1 MRNFYQH
8 HQSQTNATPNGFQF
22 SPANRSSNLTSSQ
35 SNYQTSINSYIDSV
49 SSAVA
54 IASKGANKK
63 PDAPVTKPIV
73 TSPNRP
79 QPPPKQNRLTKKLL
93 ALNSSLN
100 NSSVLSSNP
109 VYLDMSNNNNNSN
122 HSSLEFK
129 TNYENDLVIEPSS
142 SSSTS
147 STHHVNSTGSSSPSN
162 MAFEDN
168 DMDYQTNFTSNATAD
183 KFLNPTKMLHQMKV
197 KNSSS
202 TSDLLVKIKICNQL
216 NLRKILI

>member
-1 MRNFYQH
+1 MRNFYQQ
-8 HQSQTNATPNGFQF
+8 HQSQTNVAPNGFQF
-22 SPANRSSNLTSSQ
+22 SPANRSSNLTSPQ
-35 SNYQTSINSYIDSV
+35 SNCQTSINSYIDSV

-54 IASKGANKK
+54 IASGANKK

-79 QPPPKQNRLTKKLL
+79 QPPPVPPKQNRLTKKLI

-109 VYLDMSNNNNNSN
+109 VYLDMSNNNNSN

-129 TNYENDLVIEPSS
+129 TNYDNDLVIEPSS

-147 STHHVNSTGSSSPSN
+147 SSHHVNSTGSSSPSN
-162 MAFEDN
+162 QAFEDN
-168 DMDYQTNFTSNATAD
+168 DMDYQNFTSNTTAA
-183 KFLNPTKMLHQMKV
+183 KFLNPTKMLHQMKA

-202 TSDLLVKIKICNQL
+202 TSDLLVSIKIYN
-216 NLRKILI
+216 

>member
-1 MRNFYQH
+1 MRNFYQLQ
-8 HQSQTNATPNGFQF
+8 QSNTNVAPSGFQ
-22 SPANRSSNLTSSQ
+22 ANLTSPQ

-54 IASKGANKK
+54 IASGTNNKK
-63 PDAPVTKPIV
+63 PDAPITKPVV

-79 QPPPKQNRLTKKLL
+79 QPPPVPPKQNRLTKKLL

-109 VYLDMSNNNNNSN
+109 VYLDLSSNNPN

-147 STHHVNSTGSSSPSN
+147 STHHVNSTGTSSPSN
-162 MAFEDN
+162 QAFEDN
-168 DMDYQTNFTSNATAD
+168 DMDYQNFTSNATAA
-183 KFLNPTKMLHQMKV
+183 KFLNPTKMLHQLKA

-202 TSDLLVKIKICNQL
+202 TSDLLVNKKQIFRQFQHIPVN
-216 NLRKILI
+216 